1 MTVVSAARKEF
12 GQRRLRQRRAAQG
25 ECELAVQ
32 DLFHVAS
39 SRNPADA
46 IPWRDR
52 LGEGAAVDRVAM
64 RIQGH
69 EWLRTLFTEVDIA
82 IDVVLDQRNPVPRE
96 QFQDGLLLLV
106 GHGATQGVVE
116 LDGNRHALT
125 DVVPS
130 GLRRARRSTPLL
142 ASVGNSRA
150 FRSRVSKTLRKPK

>member
-64 RIQGH
+64 RIQGY

-106 GHGATQGVVE
+106 GHGATQWVVE
-116 LDGNRHALT
+116 
-125 DVVPS
+125 
-130 GLRRARRSTPLL
+130 ARRQQTRFDRRRSERSSQGREVDAATR
-142 ASVGNSRA
+142 VGRQ
-150 FRSRVSKTLRKPK
+150 